1 MEINEIMAANLKTL
15 RTERSLSLGQLAE
28 LSGVS
33 KVMLS
38 QIEKGETNPTLNTV
52 WKIANGL
59 KVPYTR
65 LIDKAKNDTV
75 VIRKSP
81 CLEQNSEEATHR
93 VFCYY
98 QTTPTRNF
106 ELFSAEL
113 DANSEHESVGHCEKS
128 QEYILVNS
136 GELTLKTGDQVYVL
150 HKGDSIFFDPTEHH
164 WYINNSDGL
173 TEYTIVIFYS

>member
-1 MEINEIMAANLKTL
+1 MEINEILAANLKSL
-15 RTERSLSLGQLAE
+15 RTERGFSLGQLAE

-38 QIEKGETNPTLNTV
+38 QIEKGETNPTLNTI

-65 LIDKAKNDTV
+65 LIDKAKNETV

-81 CLEQNSEEATHR
+81 CLLQNSEESTHR

-106 ELFSAEL
+106 ELFRAEL
-113 DANSEHESVGHCEKS
+113 DADSAHESVGHCEKS
-128 QEYILVNS
+128 QEYILVNR
-136 GELTLKTGDQVYVL
+136 GELTLKTGENVYVL
-150 HKGDSIFFDPTEHH
+150 HEGDSIFFDSTVHH
-164 WYINNSDGL
+164 TYINKSSEPTD
-173 TEYTIVIFYS
+173 YTVIIYYP